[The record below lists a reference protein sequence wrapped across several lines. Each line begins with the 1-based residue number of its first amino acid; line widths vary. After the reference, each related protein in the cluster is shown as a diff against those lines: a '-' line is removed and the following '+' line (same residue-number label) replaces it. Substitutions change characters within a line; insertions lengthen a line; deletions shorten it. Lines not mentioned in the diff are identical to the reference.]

1 MNSTKKNSEFGGV
14 KKKLTAAIAMLLVA
28 TIMMVSS
35 TYAWFTLSTAP
46 EVTGITTSVGA
57 NGNLEMAL
65 LPTSGKT
72 GDINT
77 SVGDSTKAAA
87 ERNVTWGN
95 LVDLSDNDTYG
106 LNDVKLYP
114 ARLNV
119 TGNGTDGYSV
129 ATSQLLTPTYGN
141 DGRVD
146 TLTANTFSAVYA
158 DAAFKAPANADAQ
171 TYGVRAI
178 GTTSGMNARQ
188 IGYRNAK
195 ASAATYTSA
204 ARNEGAKTISANGDA
219 LARILVNHYMGDSTN
234 ATYTAT
240 DVDAVRNMATG
251 LKTALGNV
259 DNALRQYLIAE
270 VAAKLTGETADTEF
284 AGAKAAIE
292 KTDTKLSEL
301 LTTYNNAPTGLME
314 VVNAVETDIA
324 TVDSIISNI
333 DTSKGDGSKTSW
345 TWDELNAWL
354 SKIANTSSVTINGL
368 KLEGEGA
375 ASKDNLIN
383 QVIADKFIVKVNMG
397 DGSGLFSNVAKYAGT
412 YQANITVN
420 DIDVPKLGKVSAS
433 AQVTAETKVT
443 ALLDSITLSAAPTN
457 TGAGANTTITDTYGY
472 IIDLAVRTNAAS
484 ANLKLS
490 DAKQRIY
497 DGSDNADTMGHGSTM
512 SFKTSE
518 NFGDEQVKALMAN
531 IRVVFLDGNGK
542 VLGVAALDMT
552 SATLDAENGWTAPL
566 HLYQYTIAAAEP
578 GVASGKLVLTTQTT
592 GEDENKVT
600 SLVPVEGDVLC
611 ELAQNQATKISAL
624 VYLDGDSVQNKDV
637 ANAEL
642 SMSGKMNLQF
652 TTDAELKPMD
662 YTPLKNGTANP

>member
-65 LPTSGKT
+65 LPTSGET
-72 GDINT
+72 DAINT
-77 SVGDSTKAAA
+77 AVGDSNKAAI
-87 ERNVTWGN
+87 EKNVTWGN
-95 LVDLSDNDTYG
+95 LVDVSDNTTYG
-106 LNDVKLYP
+106 LNNVKLNP

-119 TGNGTDGYSV
+119 TGSGTDGYKV
-129 ATSQLLTPTYGN
+129 AASQLLTPTYGN

-146 TLTANTFSAVYA
+146 TLAANTYSAVYSN
-158 DAAFKAPANADAQ
+158 AAFKAADEQ

-270 VAAKLTGETADTEF
+270 VAANLTGEGADAQF
-284 AGAKAAIE
+284 AVAKAAIE
-292 KTDTKLSEL
+292 NTGTKLSDL
-301 LTTYNNAPTGLME
+301 LTTYNNAPTGLTE
-314 VVNAVETDIA
+314 AVTNVEKDIA
-324 TVDSIISNI
+324 TVDGIISDI
-333 DTSKGDGSKTSW
+333 GASKGDGIKTSW

-375 ASKDNLIN
+375 ASKDTLIN

-433 AQVTAETKVT
+433 AQVTAETTGT
-443 ALLDSITLSAAPTN
+443 ALLNAITLSDAPTN

-497 DGSDNADTMGHGSTM
+497 DDSDNADTMGKGSTM

-531 IRVVFLDGNGK
+531 IRVVFLDGTGK

-652 TTDAELKPMD
+652 TTDAELKPME
-662 YTPLKNGTANP
+662 YTPLKGTANH